1 MIVSGFMIPAAK
13 VATCMPTDTAKTALD
28 AMVKLKIGA
37 IIVVSP
43 TNAKQAVGILTK
55 TDFVEAYQQGQS
67 LDTPVSMLMSATL
80 LTLRDTA
87 SRDAAASFFE
97 SHENH
102 HAVVVNDKGDFVGL
116 ISAWDVSAECSKDG
130 KAWPWNRSED
140 GRFHKPTLPSKE
152 TRAPGSP
159 TSVRRESH
167 TFRDYIDSVREF
179 PFMDD

>member
-13 VATCMPTDTAKTALD
+13 VATCVPTDTAKTALD
-28 AMVKLKIGA
+28 SMVKLKIGA

-43 TNAKQAVGILTK
+43 NNAKQAVGILTK
-55 TDFVEAYQQGQS
+55 RISSRPINKAYR

-80 LTLRDTA
+80 QTLRDTT

-97 SHENH
+97 SHGNH

-116 ISAWDVSAECSKDG
+116 ISAWDVSTECSKDG
-130 KAWPWNRSED
+130 KAWPWNRSPD
-140 GRFHKPTLPSKE
+140 GKFHKPSETSKCSP
-152 TRAPGSP
+152 ASP

-167 TFRDYIDSVREF
+167 TFRDYIDSVRDF